1 MKSLVNKKLK
11 NLQLDLTRIDDDF
24 SLNYRNTKNKLK
36 MLELEVYMLKKEKIP
51 LLNKDLMVSTE
62 KGA

>member
-11 NLQLDLTRIDDDF
+11 NSQLDLTRIDDDF
-24 SLNYRNTKNKLK
+24 SLNYKITKNKLK